1 MPPKVKICGIT
12 EYKSMKAAIDAGA
25 DFIGFVFFDKSPRNI
40 SIDKA
45 AALIGMLPKD
55 VYSVVLVVNP
65 SKESLRNIIEKVN
78 PDFVQFHGDEAVEL
92 LYWVKD
98 NFNIKIIKAISVKE
112 RADIKKVDIYKDIS
126 DWILFDAKSLDSKL
140 PGGNGVVFDWAILQ
154 DIKIEKP
161 WFLAGGLS
169 SDNVAEAIKLV
180 KPHGVD
186 VSSAVEKSLGKK
198 DIDKIYEFIKL
209 SKKV

>member
-12 EYKSMKAAIDAGA
+12 EEESLKAAIEAGA
-25 DFIGFVFFDKSPRNI
+25 DFIGFVFFEKSPRNI

-45 AALIGMLPKD
+45 AALIDMLPKY
-55 VYSVVLVVNP
+55 VNSVALVVNP
-65 SKESLRNIIEKVN
+65 SKDFLVNIIEKVN
-78 PDFVQFHGDEAVEL
+78 PDFVQFHGNEDVEL
-92 LYWVKD
+92 LYWAKD

-112 RADIKKVDIYKDIS
+112 KEDINQIYIYEDIS
-126 DWILFDAKSLDSKL
+126 DWILFDAKVLDNKL
-140 PGGNGVVFDWAILQ
+140 PGGNGVMFDWEILQ
-154 DIKIEKP
+154 DVEIEKP

-169 SDNVAEAIKLV
+169 SDNVAEAIEV
-180 KPHGVD
+180 IKPCGVD

-209 SKKV
+209 SKNT